1 MPSEVVA
8 MEDLQEMIIEQKILD
23 MMEYA
28 YLHALSQYPKS
39 EKFALVADMKRNLDL
54 LLEYEIEARK
64 KSTKK
69 TTLLNMDI
77 TLDKLR
83 KYVGLS
89 YRLKHLPMQKYKTW
103 SKMLDEIGKMLGAW
117 LKTVNSRERRT

>member
-39 EKFALVADMKRNLDL
+39 EKFALAADMKRNLDL

-64 KSTKK
+64 KFTKK

-89 YRLKHLPMQKYKTW
+89 YRLKYLPMQKYKTW